1 MSLLAVIG
9 GSGKTAPAAPTIGT
23 ATNVGTGRAYNNGA
37 ATVTFTAP
45 TYTGRSAITSY
56 TATSSPGGFTASGAT
71 SPLTVTG
78 LQSSVSYT
86 FTVTA
91 TNAAGLTSAAS
102 SASNSITATTVP
114 QAPTIGTASDGGTG
128 TTATV
133 TYTAGATGGAAV
145 SVYTATSSPGSITG
159 TGASPITIS
168 GLTTGTAYTFT
179 VTATNANGT
188 SAASAASN
196 SVTPVVPP
204 VGTNWTLATLPAP
217 TNAMTASVNS
227 ARWYFQSNSNAQ
239 TMYYSSN
246 GLSWTASTGVTG
258 MGSLFAPTPGSAAQ
272 GDLAVFVTLNSTSA
286 YGAYSSVAGSS
297 WSSIST
303 GAWGTSPWAGG
314 LASDGTNLVV
324 SKQFSA
330 TNTAHSTNGASWTN
344 NGSLAAA
351 DYPNISY
358 SADTGTYK
366 WAIARN
372 STLWYFATAHN
383 SAWTLRTMTTWGGR
397 IVGSNYGKGSVFMGF
412 NNGTSQGVTT
422 TGASDASTQI
432 TFPFDV
438 GGLRSLSYAS
448 TPARW
453 ICTNN
458 APQIGTSDNNGATWT
473 IRTTPSG
480 FGSADTITYNSTNNR
495 AIISATG
502 STAIAYSG

>member
-9 GSGKTAPAAPTIGT
+9 GSGKSAPFAPTIGT

-91 TNAAGLTSAAS
+91 TNAAGLTSVAS

-114 QAPTIGTASDGGTG
+114 QAPTIGTAADGGTG

-145 SVYTATSSPGSITG
+145 SAYTATSSPGSFTAS
-159 TGASPITIS
+159 GASPITVS

-188 SAASAASN
+188 SSASAASN
-196 SVTPVVPP
+196 SVTILAPP
-204 VGTNWTLATLPAP
+204 VGTNWTLGTLPAP
-217 TNAMTASVNS
+217 ANAMTASVNS
-227 ARWYFQSNSNAQ
+227 NRWYFQQNNAIQ
-239 TMYYSSN
+239 TMWYSTG
-246 GLSWTASTGVTG
+246 GLSWTSVGSITGL
-258 MGSLFAPTPGSAAQ
+258 SLYSPIRGCAAF
-272 GDLAVFVTLNSTSA
+272 GDNAAYLTLNSDSSK
-286 YGAYSSVAGSS
+286 GAYTSVGGSS
-297 WSSIST
+297 WSDIST
-303 GAWGTSPWAGG
+303 SAWGTSVWGG
-314 LASDGTNLVV
+314 GIAASTTEFVA

-330 TNTAHSTNGASWTN
+330 TNTAYSFNGASWTN
-344 NGSLAAA
+344 QGTLAAA
-351 DYPNISY
+351 DYPAISY

-366 WAIARN
+366 WAVARN
-372 STLWYFATAHN
+372 STLWYFATSYN
-383 SAWTLRTMTTWGGR
+383 SGWTLRTMTTWGGR
-397 IVGSNYGKGSVFMGF
+397 NVGSNWGKGSVFMGF
-412 NNGTSQGVTT
+412 NNGTTEGVTT

-432 TFPFDV
+432 TFPFAV
-438 GGLRSLSYAS
+438 GGLGALSYAS
-448 TPARW
+448 TPGRW
-453 ICTNN
+453 ICTSN
-458 APQIGTSDNNGATWT
+458 APNIGTSDNNGATWT
-473 IRTTPSG
+473 IRTKPTG
-480 FGSADTITYNSTNNR
+480 FNSADTTVYNSTSNR
-495 AIISATG
+495 IIISATG
-502 STAIAYSG
+502 QTAIAYSG